1 MRVFWPHNL
10 PPSPHA
16 AGGDTPFGRGGVVRS
31 FWKGAI
37 TFGLVTIPIRLYVA
51 TESKDP
57 SLHYLHAADNAPVK
71 YQKVCSACGAVLERS
86 DIVLGYEFSPGRYVP
101 VPEEELKELQTGDR
115 HSAEI
120 LAFVPAESLDPIF
133 LAKAYYAEPLEGAAK
148 PYALLRRA
156 MERSGRVALARLTLR
171 TKPVLGLVR
180 LHETGALLLET
191 LFDPDEVR
199 DASELTIPEEADVSE
214 KELSLAMTLVDA
226 LAGPFEPAQVPDT
239 YRHALEDLL
248 ARKAEVALATQP
260 QEAATGKVVDLMAA
274 LEASIARAREEGA
287 GVQAHAGRDVAR
299 TVR

>member
-1 MRVFWPHNL
+1 M
-10 PPSPHA
+10 
-16 AGGDTPFGRGGVVRS
+16 RS

-57 SLHYLHAADNAPVK
+57 TLHYLHAADNAPVR
-71 YQKVCSACGAVLERS
+71 YQKVCSLCGSALDRS

-115 HSAEI
+115 HAAEI
-120 LAFVPAESLDPIF
+120 LAFVPGDSLDPIF
-133 LAKAYYAEPLEGAAK
+133 FAKAYYAEPLDGADK
-148 PYALLRRA
+148 PYALLRQA
-156 MERSGRVALARLTLR
+156 MAKSGRVALARLTLR
-171 TKPVLGLVR
+171 TRPVLGLIR

-199 DASELTIPEEADVSE
+199 DASELTIPEAAQVGE

-260 QEAATGKVVDLMAA
+260 EEVPTGKVVDLMAA